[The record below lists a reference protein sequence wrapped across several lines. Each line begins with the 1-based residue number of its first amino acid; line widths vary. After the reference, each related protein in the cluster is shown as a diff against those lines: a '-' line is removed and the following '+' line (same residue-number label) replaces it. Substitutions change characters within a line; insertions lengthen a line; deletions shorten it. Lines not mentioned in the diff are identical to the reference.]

1 MEKLGNQNKKGS
13 LWYTAALLVPVVHS
27 ASVLPWPVAV
37 AEGTAAAFLGKFSK
51 WGTDWVLA
59 VQKIWAGV
67 MAGLFLQ
74 WSGYYWDDIAISRMA
89 PLVLLALA
97 LWTTMVRG
105 KAARIGCV
113 LIWPLLFL
121 LGAVLLSGVSEVEL
135 EYLRPA
141 WQMGAAPLAAVLL
154 IPSNFEGKAKW
165 KLPFVAIV
173 VSTITSGVLSPDVA
187 VSSRSGIYEISRSLS
202 LLGIAERFESLVAA
216 AMTMGFYAVTTYLLE
231 PKEQKDRPW
240 VYALIALLVYLSG
253 IEIGKW
259 YILGISILAWLVLP
273 IVQAR
278 KIIVKKGKKG
288 IDK

>member
-27 ASVLPWPVAV
+27 ASVLPWPMAV
-37 AEGTAAAFLGKFSK
+37 AEGAAAAFLGKFSK
-51 WGTDWVLA
+51 WGTGWVLTL
-59 VQKIWAGV
+59 QKIWAGV
-67 MAGLFLQ
+67 MAGVFLQ
-74 WSGYYWDDIAISRMA
+74 WSGYYWDDIAISRTA
-89 PLVLLALA
+89 PLVLLVLA
-97 LWTTMVRG
+97 LWTTMVQG
-105 KAARIGCV
+105 KAPRVGCV

-121 LGAVLLSGVSEVEL
+121 LGAVLLSGISEVEL

-141 WQMGAAPLAAVLL
+141 WKMGAAPLAAVLL

-173 VSTITSGVLSPDVA
+173 VSVITSGVLSPDVT
-187 VSSRSGIYEISRSLS
+187 VSSQSGIYEISRSLS

-216 AMTMGFYAVTTYLLE
+216 AMTMGFYAVTAYLLE
-231 PKEQKDRPW
+231 PKEQKDSPW

-253 IEIGKW
+253 IAIGKW
-259 YILGISILAWLVLP
+259 YILGISAFVWPVLP

-278 KIIVKKGKKG
+278 KIIAKKGKKG